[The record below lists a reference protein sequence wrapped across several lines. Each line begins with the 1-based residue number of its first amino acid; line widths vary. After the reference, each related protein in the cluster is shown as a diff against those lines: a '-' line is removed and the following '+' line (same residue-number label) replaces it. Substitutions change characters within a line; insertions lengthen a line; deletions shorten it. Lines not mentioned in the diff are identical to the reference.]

1 MSFNISCTVIL
12 YNPVSEFINNIKTY
26 INLVDHIFII
36 DNSDNPNNY
45 IKDLEFRNPKIEYI
59 SNSSNLGIASA
70 LNIAAYKSI
79 KKGYKFILTMDQDS
93 YFEDGSLKRLI
104 HCVDETKHETIGI
117 YSPFHKN
124 KFFTKPPKNNNIV
137 EVSDVMTSGNI
148 LNLSIFKELGK
159 FKEDYFIDYVDIEYC
174 LRLRKNG
181 YKVVRVNDSFLVHNE
196 ADLTRRKFF
205 ALFVYPQN
213 HSTLRWYYKIRNF
226 YYMKDEY
233 GSLFKDYF
241 DKERKN
247 IRNSVLK
254 VFLFEKNKIKKVKMM
269 VKGYI
274 HFKKNIKGKVI

>member
-1 MSFNISCTVIL
+1 MGNSIGGVVIL
-12 YNPVSEFINNIKTY
+12 YNPEDKFLENIKSFINHIA
-26 INLVDHIFII
+26 NLIII
-36 DNSDNPNNY
+36 DNSERSNEKL
-45 IKDLEFRNPKIEYI
+45 IKDSINNFKIEYI
-59 SNSSNLGIASA
+59 FNSSNLGIASA
-70 LNIAAYKSI
+70 LNIAAI
-79 KKGYKFILTMDQDS
+79 KAINKGYKFLLTMDQDS

-104 HCVDETKHETIGI
+104 HCIEETKHETIGI

-124 KFFTKPPKNNNIV
+124 KFFTRPPQNKNIV

-205 ALFVYPQN
+205 GLFVYPQN

-247 IRNSVLK
+247 IRNNILK
-254 VFLFEKNKIKKVKMM
+254 VCYLKKIKL
-269 VKGYI
+269 
-274 HFKKNIKGKVI
+274 KKLK